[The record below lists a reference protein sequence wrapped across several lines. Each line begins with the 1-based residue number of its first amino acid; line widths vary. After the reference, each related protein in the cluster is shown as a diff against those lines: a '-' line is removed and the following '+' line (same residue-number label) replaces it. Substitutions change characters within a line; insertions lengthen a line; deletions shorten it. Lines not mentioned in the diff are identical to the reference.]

1 VQCEPEHGP
10 AFSGAGAAG
19 RRPARRGA

>member
-10 AFSGAGAAG
+10 ACRAADAAA